1 MQYRFYITGF
11 EIIFILVLI
20 VILVSTIIAY
30 KLGATIAYHDG
41 YEQAISDVKHGKIDI
56 PVRNYLN

>member
-20 VILVSTIIAY
+20 IIIVSTIIAY
-30 KLGATIAYHDG
+30 KLGSMIAYQDG
-41 YEQAISDVKHGKIDI
+41 YEQALSDIKHGKVKI
-56 PVRNYLN
+56 PNRNYLK